1 MSYQEMNKYIEVT
14 NEVTDIVN
22 DPNLT
27 MSSKIR
33 QLSAMNVPR
42 GQIAKLVNR
51 KYQQVRNILNSPLK
65 KTS

>member
-1 MSYQEMNKYIEVT
+1 MTQAKIEYLTITDEMT
-14 NEVTDIVN
+14 QIVN

-33 QLSAMNVPR
+33 TLASMDVPR

-51 KYQQVRNILNSPLK
+51 RYQHVRNVLITPLK
-65 KTS
+65 KK

>member
-1 MSYQEMNKYIEVT
+1 MSGQISNYVT
-14 NEVTDIVN
+14 VTDEINQIVT

-33 QLSAMNVPR
+33 TLSSMNVPR

-51 KYQQVRNILNSPLK
+51 RYQHVRNVLTTPLK
-65 KTS
+65 RS